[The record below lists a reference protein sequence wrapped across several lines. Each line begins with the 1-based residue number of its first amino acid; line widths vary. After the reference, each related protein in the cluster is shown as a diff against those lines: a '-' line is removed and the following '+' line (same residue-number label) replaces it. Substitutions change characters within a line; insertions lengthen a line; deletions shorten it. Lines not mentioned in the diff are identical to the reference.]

1 MANGRVEVNPSLQL
15 NTQLRP
21 QATAVDTFATPAQA
35 PIDKSLERL
44 SQALA
49 GFGTS
54 IDSYGQVAAIKD
66 KAATDEAFKLEKTRQ
81 SGLSWEQIQAERK
94 AGTLKAYQDP
104 IRQSGIEAIQGMVRG
119 RDLSTAMQDHLKTE
133 YDPEKDGPV
142 RDYVQRM
149 QKEAIVGMT
158 DSQATQVLAQSN
170 SVADWGEGF
179 LNDKKNTETIEASKS
194 SAYQYMD
201 TQVVDGIKNN
211 TAPADIATK
220 IWSNYA
226 AKSTKGFLGVDF
238 KDLDNSTVA
247 IARNYAD
254 KSPEVAIAL
263 LTTPKKGTDGINGS
277 LLDNP
282 RLREQADNIIATANR
297 TLDLQEKKALEDGVG
312 KAALDA
318 LTNRSLNSVRD
329 VALTTTRGTEVNVSA
344 EQVKKQGVQRYLDTV
359 SPQLQKDFH
368 ESDEDRLQREFV
380 TLNNA
385 GQQHPFIK
393 GEVNG
398 INALATPATLA
409 DPDAREKLLSR
420 TNRAVWLMNV
430 GKNSG
435 IDYMEDEKDR
445 KFAMAYS
452 TFKRVTQRDGTTLS
466 DDEALTAAME
476 TTNPSVGGVG
486 NLSRDAQD
494 SIDQKVRD
502 DIATK
507 PGWLW
512 GRNGTTPTNFSVPRQ
527 MVTDLATKYV
537 VGGLDEDTAIE
548 AATEAVS
555 KSVLTYNGVVL
566 VKPKGFQVNEDF
578 EEVVG
583 SHIDDWVKANP
594 KTMAANGLGGGD
606 DISIKEV
613 NDPYG
618 NNSGGRFRLVHAD
631 DLTPVMDDNGHMVV
645 ISVQQLR
652 DERAATKDKKDRKAV
667 KDTQ

>member
-1 MANGRVEVNPSLQL
+1 
-15 NTQLRP
+15 
-21 QATAVDTFATPAQA
+21 
-35 PIDKSLERL
+35 
-44 SQALA
+44 
-49 GFGTS
+49 
-54 IDSYGQVAAIKD
+54 
-66 KAATDEAFKLEKTRQ
+66 
-81 SGLSWEQIQAERK
+81 
-94 AGTLKAYQDP
+94 
-104 IRQSGIEAIQGMVRG
+104 
-119 RDLSTAMQDHLKTE
+119 
-133 YDPEKDGPV
+133 
-142 RDYVQRM
+142 
-149 QKEAIVGMT
+149 
-158 DSQATQVLAQSN
+158 
-170 SVADWGEGF
+170 
-179 LNDKKNTETIEASKS
+179 
-194 SAYQYMD
+194 
-201 TQVVDGIKNN
+201 
-211 TAPADIATK
+211 
-220 IWSNYA
+220 
-226 AKSTKGFLGVDF
+226 
-238 KDLDNSTVA
+238 
-247 IARNYAD
+247 
-254 KSPEVAIAL
+254 
-263 LTTPKKGTDGINGS
+263 
-277 LLDNP
+277 
-282 RLREQADNIIATANR
+282 
-297 TLDLQEKKALEDGVG
+297 
-312 KAALDA
+312 
-318 LTNRSLNSVRD
+318 
-329 VALTTTRGTEVNVSA
+329 
-344 EQVKKQGVQRYLDTV
+344 
-359 SPQLQKDFH
+359 
-368 ESDEDRLQREFV
+368 
-380 TLNNA
+380 
-385 GQQHPFIK
+385 
-393 GEVNG
+393 
-398 INALATPATLA
+398 
-409 DPDAREKLLSR
+409 
-420 TNRAVWLMNV
+420 
-430 GKNSG
+430 
-435 IDYMEDEKDR
+435 
-445 KFAMAYS
+445 
-452 TFKRVTQRDGTTLS
+452 
-466 DDEALTAAME
+466 ME